1 MQSQSPH
8 HIHTF
13 VIVISISLTMLSI
26 TSILLLQYNNIIYYK
41 KIAENCLRH
50 IINEYD
56 GIIPTI
62 LEIPAKEYAYEA
74 KKVIILV

>member
-1 MQSQSPH
+1 MTQNVKK
-8 HIHTF
+8 IF
-13 VIVISISLTMLSI
+13 DLW
-26 TSILLLQYNNIIYYK
+26 NNIIYYK

-74 KKVIILV
+74 KKVIILVWVKYFIF